1 MNASVPDAQQPV
13 TRAQSPV
20 PPVSQPVPPVSQ
32 PPFPLTQPPAAD
44 RGAVE
49 PQEGVALC
57 LSGGGYRAM
66 LFHVGA
72 LWRLNEL
79 GRLEGLDRISS
90 VSGGSITAGVLG
102 LNWDSLGFESGVAR
116 QFDAQLV
123 QPLRALAGRTID
135 VWAVLAGILL
145 PGKSVAQMVA
155 AAYRRHLFGTATLRA
170 LPDVP
175 GAPLF
180 VINATNLQTGVLW
193 RFARPYMADYTIGLV
208 PDPKVELA
216 IAVAAS
222 SAFPPI
228 LSPLT
233 LKLDPTSFSPPDRGP
248 NYKEPFDSNAVLS
261 DGGVYDNLGLET
273 AWKSCKTVLVSDGG
287 GQMQPAPTVHGD
299 WVRQAIRVNSVI
311 DNQVRDLRK
320 RETVAGY
327 QRGERDG
334 SYWGIRSETASFGP
348 PPGSLPCPP
357 EQTATLAATPTRLK
371 AIDALLQE
379 RLINWGYAIC
389 DVGMRRWVVPQ
400 APAPAGFPYP
410 TAGVG
415 E

>member
-1 MNASVPDAQQPV
+1 MDAPLPV
-13 TRAQSPV
+13 
-20 PPVSQPVPPVSQ
+20 
-32 PPFPLTQPPAAD
+32 TQPPVLD
-44 RGAVE
+44 RGTSE
-49 PQEGVALC
+49 PEQGVALC

-102 LNWDSLGFESGVAR
+102 LAWDSLGFENGVATR
-116 QFDAQLV
+116 FDEQLV
-123 QPLRALAGRTID
+123 QPIRALAGKTID
-135 VWAVLAGILL
+135 VWAVLAGVLI
-145 PGKSVAQMVA
+145 PGKTVAGMVA
-155 AAYRRHLFGTATLRA
+155 AAYRKHLFRTATLQA
-170 LPDVP
+170 LPA
-175 GAPLF
+175 APRF

-193 RFARPYMADYTIGLV
+193 RFSKPYMADYTIGLV
-208 PDPKVELA
+208 ERPVVELA

-228 LSPLT
+228 LSPMR
-233 LKLDPTSFSPPDRGP
+233 LKLDPTKFSTEGRGP
-248 NYKEPFDSNAVLS
+248 SYKEPFDTNAVLS

-273 AWKSCKTVLVSDGG
+273 AWKSCKEILVSDGG
-287 GQMQPAPTVHGD
+287 GQMQPEPTVHGD
-299 WVRQAIRVNSVI
+299 WIRQALRVSSVI

-320 RETVAGY
+320 RQTIGGY
-327 QRGERDG
+327 ERKEREG
-334 SYWGIRSETASFGP
+334 TYWGIRSEVDDYGP

-357 EQTATLAATPTRLK
+357 KQTGALAATPTRLK
-371 AIDALLQE
+371 AMDALLQE

-389 DVGMRRWVVPQ
+389 DVGMRRWVMPQ
-400 APAPAGFPYP
+400 ASAPAGFPYP
-410 TAGVG
+410 AAGVG